1 MRHGKSLVWLVSVGL
16 AMGVGAVSGW
26 AQTESAP
33 AATKPSKNPASA
45 QPANPKPADAKPETR
60 PGVKTADTPAT
71 TPAPTT
77 TPAPAKEGQP
87 SGAGDAPNLVNL
99 EGLKR
104 LSKDREV
111 WVDVER
117 QRVIVGGKV
126 CLNRGM
132 LEMFACPRG
141 TKEHESIVSL
151 NAKAYEIHA
160 ALLAVGAKPGR
171 PVRYQPEYQAAEG
184 EVIKVDVQWRDA
196 EGKPHSVPAQQWI
209 RQVKSGEPM
218 TQDWVF
224 AGSGFWKDTA
234 TGKEH
239 YLAEGGEVICVSN
252 FGTALLDLPIQ
263 SSQDNADLMFEAF
276 TDHIPPLETPIRV
289 ILSRVPAPAKR

>member
-1 MRHGKSLVWLVSVGL
+1 MVHGKSLVWLVCAGL
-16 AMGVGAVSGW
+16 AMGGWAVSSW

-33 AATKPSKNPASA
+33 AATKPSKNPDGA
-45 QPANPKPADAKPETR
+45 QPANPQRANPKPADAKPETR
-60 PGVKTADTPAT
+60 PGGKTADTPAT
-71 TPAPTT
+71 TPAR
-77 TPAPAKEGQP
+77 AKDGQP
-87 SGAGDAPNLVNL
+87 SGEGDAPNLVNL
-99 EGLKR
+99 EGLTR

-218 TQDWVF
+218 AQDWVF

-276 TDHIPPLETPIRV
+276 TDHIPPLETPVRV
-289 ILSRVPAPAKR
+289 ILSRVPAKAKR